1 MNESQAEY
9 GWEEAGVPG
18 KGKAYKG
25 NSSLCLPVL
34 PTVSDLEGG
43 NGSEMARQ
51 EAKAAKLVYW
61 HTQ

>member
-1 MNESQAEY
+1 MGGRKPACL
-9 GWEEAGVPG
+9 AR
-18 KGKAYKG
+18 KMAYKG

-34 PTVSDLEGG
+34 PTVSDRVGG
-43 NGSEMARQ
+43 NGSEIARQ